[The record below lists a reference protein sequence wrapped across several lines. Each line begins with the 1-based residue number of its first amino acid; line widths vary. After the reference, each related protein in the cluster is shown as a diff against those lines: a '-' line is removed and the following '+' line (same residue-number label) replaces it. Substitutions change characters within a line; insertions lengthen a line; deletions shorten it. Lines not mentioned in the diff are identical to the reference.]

1 MILSEAVEAY
11 IVHKR
16 SLGMGFRGE
25 AVRLRAFVRTVGDRD
40 MRRVGPAPVRRFLE
54 GTGPITSF
62 WFAKYYTLNAFYRYA
77 LARGYVS
84 KCPLPTN
91 TPRKPERFQPYIF
104 SNDDM
109 QRLIDAADSRHRY
122 VWLLEPH
129 TVRALLLLLYGTG
142 LRISEALNLKLA
154 DFDSA
159 AGVLTIQRT
168 KFYKSRFVP
177 VGPDLG
183 RVLRNYIDRQWS
195 GRPRTD
201 TSPLLT
207 TQKAEPIMRQ
217 TAELVFKRL
226 REEAA
231 VSRSSDAR
239 FQPRLHDFRHT
250 FAVVRLVTWY
260 REGKN
265 VQRLL
270 PHLSTYL
277 GHARLD
283 DTQRYLTMT
292 TELLE
297 QASICFEQY
306 ARPEAAHV

>member
-62 WFAKYYTLNAFYRYA
+62 WFANCYTLNAFYRYA
-77 LARGYVS
+77 LARGYVA
-84 KCPLPTN
+84 KGPLPTN

-142 LRISEALNLKLA
+142 LRISEALRLTLD
-154 DFDSA
+154 DFDTDT
-159 AGVLTIQRT
+159 GVLTIRET
-168 KFYKSRFVP
+168 KFFKSRFVP
-177 VGPDLG
+177 VGADLRG
-183 RVLRNYIDRQWS
+183 VLCNYIERQW
-195 GRPRTD
+195 P
-201 TSPLLT
+201 
-207 TQKAEPIMRQ
+207 
-217 TAELVFKRL
+217 
-226 REEAA
+226 
-231 VSRSSDAR
+231 
-239 FQPRLHDFRHT
+239 
-250 FAVVRLVTWY
+250 
-260 REGKN
+260 
-265 VQRLL
+265 
-270 PHLSTYL
+270 
-277 GHARLD
+277 
-283 DTQRYLTMT
+283 
-292 TELLE
+292 
-297 QASICFEQY
+297 
-306 ARPEAAHV
+306 

>member
-11 IVHKR
+11 ILHKR

-62 WFAKYYTLNAFYRYA
+62 WFAKYYTLNAFYRYD

-177 VGPDLG
+177 VGRISAEFLETTSTG
-183 RVLRNYIDRQWS
+183 S
-195 GRPRTD
+195 GRAD
-201 TSPLLT
+201 
-207 TQKAEPIMRQ
+207 QGPIHPHCSQ
-217 TAELVFKRL
+217 PKRPNPSCV
-226 REEAA
+226 RR
-231 VSRSSDAR
+231 RS
-239 FQPRLHDFRHT
+239 
-250 FAVVRLVTWY
+250 
-260 REGKN
+260 
-265 VQRLL
+265 
-270 PHLSTYL
+270 
-277 GHARLD
+277 
-283 DTQRYLTMT
+283 
-292 TELLE
+292 
-297 QASICFEQY
+297 
-306 ARPEAAHV
+306 